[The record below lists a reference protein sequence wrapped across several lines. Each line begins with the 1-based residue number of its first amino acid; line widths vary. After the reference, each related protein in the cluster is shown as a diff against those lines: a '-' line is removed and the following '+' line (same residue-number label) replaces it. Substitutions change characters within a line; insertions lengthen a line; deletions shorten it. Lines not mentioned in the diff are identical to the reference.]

1 MKSKNWLL
9 AALLGVTMTAAA
21 CSDDSANK
29 TKTVVDDPVVP
40 EATYSLTCA
49 APVTCNLVL
58 EANQAGQV
66 RIQLSSLTNEEGAI
80 PTLISKAAVTATMS
94 GTGFTMQ
101 NDSGSGAT
109 LALETN
115 PLGQATLKIQAGN
128 EAGSGTITFA
138 TSEEFGGKS
147 VVFNIT
153 VNAASIV
160 DPPKPEDVVYNV
172 KLSYSGTKDI
182 KYGEVLYFAGKTCS
196 NIVKEEMTSTEVVEV
211 SGETDGAFGRVSTS
225 VNDLSFDY
233 TVKSDNTD
241 VYAVF
246 ARGTNAGVGMAYGCT
261 DGLGPDNKNITVT
274 LNDAK
279 ITEVVD
285 PDNPPGPG
293 PIIPPGPDDPA
304 KTLYEGTYPLT
315 SQFNALSLLPHA
327 ETTSGSVPF
336 NQMLLGDW
344 IEFAL
349 KVLSNP
355 EAAVP
360 NILTQQLIPMLLNAE
375 WFTKVIGSILGEGV
389 ASMLTPEVVA
399 NLFESLGGSLIIEN
413 FLNQLTSQLTW
424 WDTATGSIDMVTNL
438 VTNFTLRGAFDVP
451 AGAQPDSSGNI
462 SNIRH
467 RYLRVL
473 YENGNFQKCYVGSTY
488 GETADHK
495 MICSIAISDLDE
507 NSNGAISGYFTGTF
521 HDNTNPTVDI
531 SRHSLDL
538 AYGRLIYGVITEFIP
553 MITGTTDVAN
563 PPKTLGALIAHYAG
577 AGLVKLW
584 NEKYA
589 ESEDAKIP
597 ADKTGCPAIGAV
609 AGKFLVQK
617 LGNNET
623 LGALIGMFANEST
636 LGSLCTTG
644 IAKLDDL
651 IVSQL
656 DKLSVAGESVSF
668 ESTGCNIIFDDSN
681 PKYSRLI
688 TFGVPQVWGSTVAD
702 KRCNWNVSIATEKPV
717 TIKGK
722 FAAGE

>member
-1 MKSKNWLL
+1 MKNKNWLL

-29 TKTVVDDPVVP
+29 TKPVVDDPVVP
-40 EATYSLTCA
+40 VATYSLTCA
-49 APVTCNLVL
+49 APVNCNLEL

-66 RIQLSSLTNEEGAI
+66 RIQLSSLTDEEGAI

-94 GTGFTMQ
+94 GSGFTIQ
-101 NDSGSGAT
+101 SDSGSGESI
-109 LALETN
+109 ALETN
-115 PLGQATLKIQAGN
+115 PLGQATLKIQAGDA
-128 EAGSGTITFA
+128 AGSGTITFA
-138 TSEEFGGKS
+138 TSEEFGSKS

-153 VNAASIV
+153 VKASSIV
-160 DPPKPEDVVYNV
+160 DPPKPEDVIYNV
-172 KLSYSGTKDI
+172 KLSYSGQKEI
-182 KYGEVLYFAGKTCS
+182 KYGEVLYFADKTCDA
-196 NIVKEEMTSTEVVEV
+196 IIKDEMTSAEVVEV
-211 SGETDGAFGRVSTS
+211 TGETDGAFSRVSTS

-233 TVKSDNTD
+233 TVKSDNTN

-246 ARGTNAGVGMAYGCT
+246 ARGTNAGIGMAFGCT
-261 DGLGPDNKNITVT
+261 DGLGPDNKSITVA
-274 LNDAK
+274 LKDAK
-279 ITEVVD
+279 VTEVID
-285 PDNPPGPG
+285 PEDPP
-293 PIIPPGPDDPA
+293 IVIPPDPQDPT
-304 KTLYEGTYPLT
+304 KVYYEGTYPLT

-327 ETTSGSVPF
+327 ENASGGAVPF

-360 NILTQQLIPMLLNAE
+360 DILTQQLIPMLLNAD

-438 VTNFTLRGAFDVP
+438 VTSFTLRGAFDVP
-451 AGAQPDSSGNI
+451 AGAQPDANGYIN
-462 SNIRH
+462 NIRH

-473 YENGNFQKCYVGSTY
+473 YENGNFEKCYVGSTY
-488 GETADHK
+488 GETANHK
-495 MICSIAISDLDE
+495 MICSISISDLDE
-507 NSNGAISGYFTGTF
+507 NSNGAISGYFNAKFNDG
-521 HDNTNPTVDI
+521 TNPTVDI
-531 SRHSLDL
+531 SKHSLNL
-538 AYGRLIYGVITEFIP
+538 AYGRLIYGIITEFIP

-589 ESEDAKIP
+589 ETEDAKIA

-636 LGSLCTTG
+636 LGSLCKTG
-644 IAKLDDL
+644 VDKLDGL
-651 IVSQL
+651 IEAQL
-656 DKLSVAGESVSF
+656 DKLSVAGEAVSF
-668 ESTGCNIIFDDSN
+668 ESNVCNLIYDDSN
-681 PKYSRLI
+681 PKYSRLL
-688 TFGVPQVWGSTVAD
+688 TFGVPQTWGSTVAD
-702 KRCNWNVSIATEKPV
+702 KRCNWDVSIATEKPV